1 MSMAGIM
8 CGNIIGN
15 YTNAAGVV
23 VQASKTFPG
32 SFGILGASWLGL
44 TGLALLSSLF
54 ILVLVYMFANFLRNQ
69 QLLSWTKFELFQI
82 LGTAVIVLFVAFA
95 IVPGMCS
102 FDMSFLGSG
111 QTPNPYIGPG
121 GHPMNMYDIVDN
133 YFSRVES
140 VGYLIFGYM
149 MYMVRIV
156 NLIARMTWTSNPLGI
171 GSTDSPLEAASQI
184 NSIFFLMFSG
194 YVTSFLLLQFQMRM
208 LDYLSVAVLWYLF
221 PFGIFLR
228 AFEPTR
234 TFGGMLIG
242 LSIAIF
248 LFYPII
254 MVFNSY
260 IIDQTGMENGLQQTA
275 KSAADYANSQVTGGN
290 LPNGTGAESLSPKN
304 LTDNAGQT
312 QLNPLTGQ
320 ALSNMDVLSNGIT
333 GGVLFLLKPIMLYA
347 IAAVVLPV
355 LNFIVLVEIV
365 RGSSAF
371 FGEEIDV
378 SNLTRLI

>member
-1 MSMAGIM
+1 MSMASIM
-8 CGNIIGN
+8 CGNITGSF
-15 YTNAAGVV
+15 TNAAGATVP
-23 VQASKTFPG
+23 ATITFPQ
-32 SFGILGASWLGL
+32 SFGILGARWLEL

-54 ILVLVYMFANFLRNQ
+54 ILVLVYMVANFLRNQ

-82 LGTAVIVLFVAFA
+82 LGTAITVLFVVLA

-149 MYMVRIV
+149 MYVIKIV
-156 NLIARMTWTSNPLGI
+156 NLIARMTWTSNPMGI

-194 YVTSFLLLQFQMRM
+194 YVTSFLLMQFQMRM
-208 LDYLSVAVLWYLF
+208 LEYLAVAVVWYLF
-221 PFGIFLR
+221 PFGVFLR

-242 LSIAIF
+242 LSIALF

-260 IIDQTGMENGLQQTA
+260 IIEQTGISQELNSTMQTA
-275 KSAADYANSQVTGGN
+275 LADANNKVNSTGY
-290 LPNGTGAESLSPKN
+290 SPDGSTKN
-304 LTDNAGQT
+304 LN
-312 QLNPLTGQ
+312 LSELTNSTTVSK
-320 ALSNMDVLSNGIT
+320 LSYGIT
-333 GGVLFLLKPIMLYA
+333 GGVLFLLKPVMLYA

>member
-1 MSMAGIM
+1 M
-8 CGNIIGN
+8 CGSITGN
-15 YTNAAGVV
+15 YTNAAGAV
-23 VQASKTFPG
+23 VQVQKTFPG
-32 SFGILGASWLGL
+32 SFGILGMGWVEL
-44 TGLALLSSLF
+44 TFLALLCSLL
-54 ILVLVYMFANFLRNQ
+54 ILVLVYIVANFLRNQ

-82 LGTAVIVLFVAFA
+82 LATAVTVLFVVLA

-102 FDMSFLGSG
+102 FDMSFLGKSPVLG
-111 QTPNPYIGPG
+111 HVNPYVWPD

-133 YFSRVES
+133 YFSRVEG
-140 VGYLIFGYM
+140 VGYLLFAYM
-149 MYMVRIV
+149 MYIVKVV
-156 NLIARMTWTSNPLGI
+156 NLIARITWTANPIGI

-194 YVTSFLLLQFQMRM
+194 YVTSFLLMQFQMRM
-208 LDYLSVAVLWYLF
+208 LEYLAVAVVWYLF
-221 PFGIFLR
+221 PFGVFLR

-242 LSIAIF
+242 LSIALF

-260 IIDQTGMENGLQQTA
+260 IIDSTGMRQGLENDVNAAATSANSGVSNVTTQAVGNAAKNLSVSELNNKSGQTA
-275 KSAADYANSQVTGGN
+275 QFSGQQ
-290 LPNGTGAESLSPKN
+290 
-304 LTDNAGQT
+304 LTNAG
-312 QLNPLTGQ
+312 
-320 ALSNMDVLSNGIT
+320 AMSYGIT
-333 GGVLFLLKPIMLYA
+333 GGVLALLKPVMLYM

-365 RGSSAF
+365 RGTSAF